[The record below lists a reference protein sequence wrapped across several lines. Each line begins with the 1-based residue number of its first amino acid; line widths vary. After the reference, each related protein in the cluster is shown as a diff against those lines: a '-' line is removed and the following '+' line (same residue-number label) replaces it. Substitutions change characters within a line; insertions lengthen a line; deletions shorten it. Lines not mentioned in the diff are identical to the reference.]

1 MPSKIMR
8 QIRESMTAPPIR
20 ENDSCRA
27 SFLFKPDFIG
37 FGGHFPDNPVLP
49 AVVQFSLALFLARQ
63 IRGKDLE
70 PIRVKKAKFSSVL
83 AADMPTRVCVTVEN
97 DADPDLTVV
106 CRISG
111 PEETASSFKMDLK
124 RISE

>member
-8 QIRESMTAPPIR
+8 QIRESMTAPLVR

-63 IRGKDLE
+63 IREKDLE

-83 AADMPTRVCVTVEN
+83 AADMPIRVCVSVEN
-97 DADPDLTVV
+97 DADPDLTVA